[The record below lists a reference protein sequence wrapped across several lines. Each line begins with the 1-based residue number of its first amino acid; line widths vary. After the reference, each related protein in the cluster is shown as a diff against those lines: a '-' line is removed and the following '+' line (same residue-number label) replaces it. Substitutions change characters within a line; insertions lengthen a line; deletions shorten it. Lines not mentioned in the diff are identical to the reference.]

1 MAHPVFEKL
10 KASTVL
16 PSPVGVA
23 LEISRLADAEDTT
36 IPQMAALVE
45 RDSAIASRLLKL
57 VNSPAMGV
65 SRRVASVSAAV
76 SLIGLRT
83 VKMTAL
89 GFSLLSNNR
98 TGRCEAFDYDG
109 YWSQCLGR
117 AVAAR
122 YLASSLRVFAPDE
135 VFTCGLLS
143 KVGQL
148 ALAAAFP
155 KEYSTLLQANSKSDT
170 DALLR
175 AEERQLGIDHN
186 VLSAEMMG
194 DWRLPRVFQDA
205 ARGQDAPASLVDPA
219 MNAEQLAQVLHAAG
233 VASSALLGADAEAP
247 ASDVMAPLVTPLG
260 LDESSLDA
268 ALEHISQQWSEL
280 GVSLGVPT
288 PKRSQAAVR
297 A

>member
-1 MAHPVFEKL
+1 MAHPVFERL
-10 KASTVL
+10 KATTVL

-45 RDSAIASRLLKL
+45 RDPAIASRLLKL

-109 YWSQCLGR
+109 YWSKCLGR

-122 YLASSLRVFAPDE
+122 YLARNVRVFAADE

-148 ALAAAFP
+148 ALAGAFP
-155 KEYSTLLQANSKSDT
+155 KEYSTLLEENRNS
-170 DALLR
+170 DADRLLR
-175 AEERQLGIDHN
+175 AETERLGIDHN

-194 DWRLPRVFQDA
+194 DWRLPKVFQDA

-233 VASSALLGADAEAP
+233 VAANVLLGAEVEAP
-247 ASDVMAPLVTPLG
+247 AAGLVAASATFLG

-268 ALEHISQQWSEL
+268 ALQHISEQWRDL

-288 PKRSQAAVR
+288 PKTREMSAR